1 MEVLNCKACGNL
13 FNYDGNGPQLCP
25 NCRKKLEE
33 KFQTT
38 KDYIRENPSANIN
51 QISEECKVSIPQIK
65 RWVREERLAF
75 TEASP
80 IGLECERCGKMI
92 RTGRFCAD
100 CKSKMQNQ
108 FDNAYEKPKP
118 VAPKKKEREKERMR
132 FLGKNDV

>member
-1 MEVLNCKACGNL
+1 MEVTNCKACGNL
-13 FNYDGNGPQLCP
+13 FNYEGTGPRLCP

-33 KFQTT
+33 KFQDT
-38 KDYIRENPSANIN
+38 KEYVRANPTANIN

-92 RTGRFCAD
+92 KTGRFCNEFKKA
-100 CKSKMQNQ
+100 MENQ
-108 FDNAYEKPKP
+108 FDNMYEK
-118 VAPKKKEREKERMR
+118 
-132 FLGKNDV
+132 